1 MRGSVKKFFS
11 GVYFWIFL
19 VILFLIVSTIVM
31 VVLDINDIRNYL
43 PLTHKYD
50 WLSYIG
56 SIIGGLISLFVLL
69 ITLHNERRINKE
81 NMIEERKRTC
91 YPFLIPNLKYQNI
104 DLNPDNKSFN
114 LTEYNND
121 CILLENLSDKN
132 YVNGFMLSFTL
143 NMKSLNDNVPSFFR
157 IKDVRF
163 TISSL
168 KKAKKIISPNIY
180 TKDFSPV
187 IINDVDN
194 IYFPIKFI
202 MGDKR
207 AFDGNGKVNL
217 EITVEYKSVLG
228 VSTTCEYFYDIT
240 FYEDKCYDTNKKYI
254 HFEFEERN
262 NRFKHINVDY
272 YE

>member
-1 MRGSVKKFFS
+1 MKKFFT
-11 GVYFWIFL
+11 GVYFWIVL

-31 VVLDINDIRNYL
+31 VWLDINGIRNYL
-43 PLTHKYD
+43 PLTDEYD

-81 NMIEERKRTC
+81 NMIDERKRTC
-91 YPFLIPNLKYQNI
+91 YPFLIPNLKYQNMNL
-104 DLNPDNKSFN
+104 DSNNKSFD
-114 LTEYNND
+114 LTEYIND
-121 CILLENLSDKN
+121 CILLESLSDKN
-132 YVNGFMLSFTL
+132 YVSGFMLEFTL
-143 NMKSLNDNVPSFFR
+143 NMKSLNDNIPSFFR

-163 TISSL
+163 IVSSL

-202 MGDKR
+202 IGDKR
-207 AFDGNGKVNL
+207 TFNGNGKVNL

-240 FYEDKCYDTNKKYI
+240 FYEDKYSGTNKEFI